1 MAKLENNIRPD
12 RKICAR
18 IAGWCAAAGGASL
31 VVYFAGGQ
39 DSGGMSTFLL
49 IAVIA
54 LTLALIFGVAALATV
69 GQARSAQR
77 HLEAFA
83 AGNHLIHW
91 TKYSPAEI
99 RAFVAEERS
108 RTVRKGRRLL
118 SWICI
123 IYCGSVAAVLYGV
136 GWKDGAGLAG
146 VLATVGGIFVG
157 IVAAGAW
164 ANRRGYDR
172 LVQSGF
178 EVYLARDA
186 AWYNGVL
193 IPFRTYLSRLVSIDV
208 RRGDPA
214 VLCLEM
220 RSGGPKSIWWEVRI
234 PIPRGCEDEAERAA
248 ALIRRSG

>member
-18 IAGWCAAAGGASL
+18 IAGWCAAAGSASL

-39 DSGGMSTFLL
+39 DSGGMPTFLL

-99 RAFVAEERS
+99 RAFVAEARDRFFAEAAPPAS
-108 RTVRKGRRLL
+108 VIVRLD
-118 SWICI
+118 
-123 IYCGSVAAVLYGV
+123 AAGQVVTRYPFSGH
-136 GWKDGAGLAG
+136 
-146 VLATVGGIFVG
+146 
-157 IVAAGAW
+157 VAAGSLTW
-164 ANRRGYDR
+164 MD
-172 LVQSGF
+172 
-178 EVYLARDA
+178 
-186 AWYNGVL
+186 NG
-193 IPFRTYLSRLVSIDV
+193 
-208 RRGDPA
+208 
-214 VLCLEM
+214 
-220 RSGGPKSIWWEVRI
+220 
-234 PIPRGCEDEAERAA
+234 
-248 ALIRRSG
+248 